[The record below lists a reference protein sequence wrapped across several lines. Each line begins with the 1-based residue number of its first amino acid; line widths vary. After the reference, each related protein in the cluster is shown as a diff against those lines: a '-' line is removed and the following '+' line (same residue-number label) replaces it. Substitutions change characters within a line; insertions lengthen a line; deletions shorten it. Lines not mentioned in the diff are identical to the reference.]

1 LVMPAELTGCHA
13 LFCRGRQTKK
23 NLKSRNRRCPMNG
36 SSAYEANEIYQ
47 DILNQYFFAFK
58 SLSERLKL
66 EQSKEEN

>member
-1 LVMPAELTGCHA
+1 
-13 LFCRGRQTKK
+13 
-23 NLKSRNRRCPMNG
+23 MNG